1 MENIKNDVIED
12 IKEKL
17 PKMNTSLN
25 KVSFLENTLREK
37 SYSFETKRFILTEL
51 IELYKS
57 MKMYQ
62 KAAKMTSN
70 KATIEITK
78 RNKVNTYL
86 DAAELYSK
94 LGDIENAEL
103 MFSNAS
109 REATPDLKVGVIL
122 AKKNIYTQFAD
133 QSEKA
138 GRKAS
143 AVKFYEHLIRM
154 DIDEGEKNEMK
165 EKLKKYYN
173 ALGMFREAK
182 LLK

>member
-1 MENIKNDVIED
+1 
-12 IKEKL
+12 
-17 PKMNTSLN
+17 MNTSLN
-25 KVSFLENTLREK
+25 KISFLEDTLKEK

-51 IELYKS
+51 IELYKNL
-57 MKMYQ
+57 KMFQ
-62 KAAKMTSN
+62 KAARMTNN

-103 MFSNAS
+103 RFSNAS
-109 REATPDLKVGVIL
+109 RDATPDLKVGVIL
-122 AKKNIYTQFAD
+122 AKKNIYTQFAN
-133 QSEKA
+133 QLEKA

-143 AVKFYEHLIRM
+143 AVKFYEYLIRM
-154 DIDEGEKNEMK
+154 NIDDDEKNEIK
-165 EKLKKYYN
+165 ERLKKHYN